1 MTQSG
6 RTTRIDVA
14 APGPSPLQQFTI
26 ERIVPMH
33 IGKLDVS
40 FTNSAMFMV
49 LTVLLITALVLLTTR
64 NARLVPSR
72 WQSETEMFYETI
84 AKMIDQYVGHGG
96 EKYFPFVFS
105 LFMFILF
112 GNFLGM
118 VPYGFTFTSH
128 IIVTFAMAAVVFI
141 GVTAIGIARHGLH
154 FLSLFAPQGVPVWLL
169 PLLVPIEMISYFI
182 RPFTLSIRLFA
193 NMVAGHAMLAI
204 FAGFVVSLGIFG
216 ILPLAVTS
224 ALVLLELLVAG
235 LQAYVFAVLT
245 CLYLRDALHLH

>member
-1 MTQSG
+1 
-6 RTTRIDVA
+6 VA
-14 APGPSPLQQFTI
+14 APEANPLHQFTI

-40 FTNSAMFMV
+40 FTNSALFMV
-49 LTVLLITALVLLTTR
+49 VAVLLITALVLLTTR
-64 NARLVPSR
+64 GARLVPNR
-72 WQSETEMFYETI
+72 WQSVTELLYETI
-84 AKMIDQYVGHGG
+84 AKMIDEYVGHGG
-96 EKYFPFVFS
+96 ESYFPFVFT

-118 VPYGFTFTSH
+118 IPYAFTFTSH

-141 GVTAIGIARHGLH
+141 GVTVIGIARHGLR
-154 FLSLFAPQGVPVWLL
+154 FLSLFVPHGVPAWLL

-204 FAGFVVSLGIFG
+204 FAGFVVGLGIFG
-216 ILPLAVTS
+216 FLPLAVTS
-224 ALVLLELLVAG
+224 ALILLELLVAG

-245 CLYLRDALHLH
+245 CLYLRDAIHLH